1 MGSSPSLPA
10 WEIRNLA
17 NTTGFTSEQI
27 EILHRR
33 FLHLTDGK
41 DTMCKD
47 CFDNIPDLECNPIK
61 SRIVNAFFDKRNLG
75 LQSIG
80 TVDEITFENFLI
92 TLSFFQHM
100 DNSHSKEDLEYYK
113 TEKLRFLFRMYDTN
127 GDGKIT
133 LDELREE
140 PDQVYDG
147 ITFNDFFKIY
157 THIGWD
163 FPVLP
168 TVGVMAGRSGK
179 YCEMIKNQFYLG
191 WKTGTYRLGR
201 ACFPTHNVERRPSA
215 RWMLDYCCLHHCIQ
229 AGEKAKR
236 LQQRRLALQME
247 ELHPYEQDATG
258 HRAATEDEAH
268 RNVLRS
274 RLSRRRTF
282 FLQMNNP
289 RCLHMSRDVVAYIC
303 LILQDLTPQGL
314 GGHPLPVAVKITAAL
329 NFNATGSFQGSTGD
343 LCGISSFQ
351 AQM

>member
-80 TVDEITFENFLI
+80 TVDEITFENFLT

-100 DNSHSKEDLEYYK
+100 GNSHSKEDLEYYK

-147 ITFNDFFKIY
+147 ITFNDFLKIMQ
-157 THIGWD
+157 D
-163 FPVLP
+163 
-168 TVGVMAGRSGK
+168 
-179 YCEMIKNQFYLG
+179 IKIET
-191 WKTGTYRLGR
+191 KMHVR
-201 ACFPTHNVERRPSA
+201 
-215 RWMLDYCCLHHCIQ
+215 
-229 AGEKAKR
+229 
-236 LQQRRLALQME
+236 
-247 ELHPYEQDATG
+247 
-258 HRAATEDEAH
+258 
-268 RNVLRS
+268 
-274 RLSRRRTF
+274 
-282 FLQMNNP
+282 FLNM
-289 RCLHMSRDVVAYIC
+289 DTTAIC
-303 LILQDLTPQGL
+303 
-314 GGHPLPVAVKITAAL
+314 K
-329 NFNATGSFQGSTGD
+329 
-343 LCGISSFQ
+343 
-351 AQM
+351 

>member
-133 LDELREE
+133 LDELREIIDDLLSKTSEKTSSSIADAAMLEAETICIGQTE

-147 ITFNDFFKIY
+147 ITFNDFFKIMQ
-157 THIGWD
+157 D
-163 FPVLP
+163 
-168 TVGVMAGRSGK
+168 
-179 YCEMIKNQFYLG
+179 IKI
-191 WKTGTYRLGR
+191 
-201 ACFPTHNVERRPSA
+201 E
-215 RWMLDYCCLHHCIQ
+215 
-229 AGEKAKR
+229 AKMHVR
-236 LQQRRLALQME
+236 
-247 ELHPYEQDATG
+247 
-258 HRAATEDEAH
+258 
-268 RNVLRS
+268 
-274 RLSRRRTF
+274 
-282 FLQMNNP
+282 FLNM
-289 RCLHMSRDVVAYIC
+289 D
-303 LILQDLTPQGL
+303 T
-314 GGHPLPVAVKITAAL
+314 TA
-329 NFNATGSFQGSTGD
+329 F
-343 LCGISSFQ
+343 CK
-351 AQM
+351 